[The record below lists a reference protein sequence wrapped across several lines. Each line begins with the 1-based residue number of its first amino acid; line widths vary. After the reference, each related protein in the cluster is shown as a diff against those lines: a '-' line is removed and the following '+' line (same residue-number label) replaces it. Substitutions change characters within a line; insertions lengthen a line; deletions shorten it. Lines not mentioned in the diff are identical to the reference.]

1 MQAGAGPPMGE
12 GRAETD
18 PSHMGTSLMAD
29 GVLEGL
35 RDRVALQI
43 KAASHWN

>member
-1 MQAGAGPPMGE
+1 MQAGAGAPVVV

-18 PSHMGTSLMAD
+18 PSHMGNSLMAD

-43 KAASHWN
+43 KAANHWN

>member
-1 MQAGAGPPMGE
+1 MQAGAGDPIGE

-18 PSHMGTSLMAD
+18 TSHMGTSLMAD

-43 KAASHWN
+43 KAANHWN